1 VVHNGVLPAGC
12 GLEASDPGGGAETS
26 APGAELATGA
36 PANGLETAGPDAGQE
51 SAGLG
56 DWLETGS
63 PAGPG
68 TTTVGRDRPATAI
81 QNMARAVAA
90 SQPDSTTPSRPQ
102 ARGQA
107 WRAALGGRAV
117 LEIAHDLGRL
127 DPRLNSL
134 TLAITA
140 LDRPSANRPSATTAD
155 PPGVTT
161 LDRPGA
167 TAADPPGV
175 ITLDRPGA
183 TADPPGVTTLDRRA
197 APAGRP
203 AAAGQRNDPAGQQ
216 AAAVDLRGP
225 RTAAPGWAPASAELW
240 WARARTVAGWTSVRH
255 AALIVGYLAAGIALT
270 WPRATYLAG
279 RLPATRDVGGYVWG
293 FWWVAHQITNLA
305 NPWSTSYLAAPVGT
319 QLGYHT
325 LMPLPGLL
333 MTPVTLI
340 FGPSAS
346 YNLLSIACPGLLCYV
361 MYRAARLW
369 LPARFDAVVAGA
381 FFGLS
386 SSLAW
391 RSWYEV
397 NLALGALFL
406 PMVLEASVRLRR
418 SEGGWRGRPGRQAML
433 VGLLVGL
440 AMLTD
445 QESAVLAALLAGV
458 TLIPWLVRRRSA
470 AALWPALTAAAMAAV
485 VASPQ
490 IIAMIRQSA
499 DGGAAIPPRFLAM
512 DYNESGAGLVQMV
525 APSPRLASYG
535 LSGLASFYY
544 ESRPSFVVIG
554 YGAVLTLMML
564 TGLVVAWRRPAA
576 RLLGLLWLACTA
588 LALGSTPWILDRGY
602 RPLASTWHGAHVS
615 LLMPY
620 TWLVRL
626 PGLANFREADRFTEL
641 GLMAAAL
648 LAGAAAGWLRVR
660 AKPALVVLLALG
672 LVEAGWSGNPA
683 GHWPVAV
690 MPTALPRLDGP
701 IAADR
706 SRSIV
711 VDVPFGIRGGLPVDG
726 GAFPP
731 ETMVLATADGHPL
744 GDAFISRIPQ
754 ATLAG
759 IRRCAFYAGLMNAQ
773 GGPQQNTRPLLQA
786 ARRNARVMQIGWV
799 LVWTPNTA
807 VRRYLLRTGFRLDY
821 EADGA
826 AVYRP
831 AAFVAGPTG
840 HALLDP
846 PREVRRHRSRK
857 HHHHEH
863 PQAHPGRLPAA
874 RLDPPRLVH
883 HHP

>member
-1 VVHNGVLPAGC
+1 LD
-12 GLEASDPGGGAETS
+12 AS
-26 APGAELATGA
+26 
-36 PANGLETAGPDAGQE
+36 
-51 SAGLG
+51 
-56 DWLETGS
+56 
-63 PAGPG
+63 
-68 TTTVGRDRPATAI
+68 
-81 QNMARAVAA
+81 
-90 SQPDSTTPSRPQ
+90 
-102 ARGQA
+102 
-107 WRAALGGRAV
+107 
-117 LEIAHDLGRL
+117 
-127 DPRLNSL
+127 LNSL
-134 TLAITA
+134 ELAITA
-140 LDRPSANRPSATTAD
+140 LDRPLATA
-155 PPGVTT
+155 

-167 TAADPPGV
+167 TTPP
-175 ITLDRPGA
+175 RPGA
-183 TADPPGVTTLDRRA
+183 TALRKPDETAPPQPLATALYQPSATGLE
-197 APAGRP
+197 
-203 AAAGQRNDPAGQQ
+203 QRD
-216 AAAVDLRGP
+216 AAVDLP
-225 RTAAPGWAPASAELW
+225 DTAAVPRGGAPSPAHPWWA
-240 WARARTVAGWTSVRH
+240 WARAVPGWTGVRH
-255 AALIVGYLAAGIALT
+255 TALIICYLATGIALT

-293 FWWVAHQITNLA
+293 FWWMAHQVTHLG
-305 NPWSTSYLAAPVGT
+305 NPWSTGYLAAPVGT
-319 QLGYHT
+319 QLAYHT

-369 LPARFDAVVAGA
+369 LPNTFDAVVAGA

-418 SEGGWRGRPGRQAML
+418 SAGGMGGRWGRPTVA

-440 AMLTD
+440 TMLTD
-445 QESAVLAALLAGV
+445 QESAVLAALLAGL
-458 TLIPWLVRRRSA
+458 TLMPWLVRELVRRRSTV
-470 AALWPALTAAAMAAV
+470 ALWPVVTAAAVSAL

-490 IIAMIRQSA
+490 IIAMIKQSA
-499 DGGAAIPPRFLAM
+499 NGGAAIPPRFLAM

-535 LSGLASFYY
+535 LPGLAAPYY
-544 ESRPSFVVIG
+544 EGRPSFVVIG

-588 LALGSTPWILDRGY
+588 LALGATPWILDRGY
-602 RPLASTWHGAHVS
+602 RPLAGIWHGSRVS

-620 TWLVRL
+620 IWLVRL

-648 LAGAAAGWLRVR
+648 LAGAATGWLRAR
-660 AKPALVVLLALG
+660 AKPVLVVLLALA
-672 LVEAGWSGNPA
+672 LVEAGWSGNPP
-683 GHWPVAV
+683 GHMPVAV
-690 MPTALPRLDGP
+690 MPTALPRLDRP
-701 IAADR
+701 IAADH
-706 SRSIV
+706 SRSVV
-711 VDVPFGIRGGLPVDG
+711 VDVPFGIRGGLPVNG

-744 GDAFISRIPQ
+744 GDAFVSRIPQ

-759 IRRCAFYAGLMNAQ
+759 IRRCAFYDGMMNAQ
-773 GGPQQNTRPLLQA
+773 GGPQQNTRPLIQA
-786 ARRNARVMQIGWV
+786 ARRNARAMHIGWV

-807 VRRYLLRTGFRLDY
+807 VQRYLFKTGFRLDY

-831 AAFVAGPTG
+831 AAFVAGSTG
-840 HALLDP
+840 HTLLDP
-846 PREVRRHRSRK
+846 PRDVRRPWAGK
-857 HHHHEH
+857 HHHHA
-863 PQAHPGRLPAA
+863 PPRTRRPRLPAPA